1 MVFGGV
7 NESRQ
12 ISTIDQCSL
21 TRVGKLEFSFN
32 YGACTTA
39 HDQIYLCFGISAVKQ
54 CYTASG
60 LVSHEK
66 AFLSLCL
73 GPRFSEQILEN
84 GQRSLKTILMYRNLK
99 KILISKTLNVFENY
113 RHIG

>member
-1 MVFGGV
+1 MITFEDQTEIYKSCSLLWRNKIMVFGGV

-32 YGACTTA
+32 YGACTSA
-39 HDQIYLCFGISAVKQ
+39 HDQIYLCFGISAEKQ

-60 LVSHEK
+60 LVSHK
-66 AFLSLCL
+66 
-73 GPRFSEQILEN
+73 
-84 GQRSLKTILMYRNLK
+84 
-99 KILISKTLNVFENY
+99 NVFCPFA
-113 RHIG
+113 